1 MIKVNFFADLCYRKF
16 PIRLENCSE
25 IVKPA
30 ACKIDTTEYVSKRTK
45 NKPEYLMLFG
55 WLLEIGTSSK
65 SLHIT
70 LLFSKSITSV
80 KFEPLY
86 FSPECPLEI
95 NTLDTVEKWQI
106 KYFLCPCNYW
116 TILDVRFK
124 DIMYFPWFLSL
135 K

>member
-1 MIKVNFFADLCYRKF
+1 MKF
-16 PIRLENCSE
+16 PIRVENCLE

-30 ACKIDTTEYVSKRTK
+30 ARKIDTTEYVSKQTK

-86 FSPECPLEI
+86 FRPECPLEI

-116 TILDVRFK
+116 TISGVRFK